1 MNEFNNVESAPA
13 TVQDAVPTQPEQA
26 KPKTKRPSRPKAKKK
41 ASIKDLPDLSNLAS
55 LFECLHWLKDGAN
68 DDWDEAFDKANE
80 FGVSIIMEG
89 KEIKGVLLPF
99 EIYNELLGANAKTRI
114 VD

>member
-26 KPKTKRPSRPKAKKK
+26 KPKTKRPSRPKAKRK

-55 LFECLHWLKDGAN
+55 LFECLHWLKDGAH

-80 FGVSIIMEG
+80 SGVSIIMEG

-99 EIYNELLGANAKTRI
+99 EIYNELLGASAKTRI
-114 VD
+114 AD

>member
-41 ASIKDLPDLSNLAS
+41 ASSNLAS
-55 LFECLHWLKDGAN
+55 LFECLHWLKDGAH